1 MNLGKEQI
9 KIENRLRRLDASD
22 ERQYMI
28 NENYEVYEKQGAPL
42 GAISFHYH
50 NFYEIIYVLE
60 GEYSSMIENRTY
72 HLRRG
77 DFLLINQNVMHKYH
91 FVEKKHDTSKRIILW
106 ITGEMLKRLSA
117 EDMDLTAC
125 FREQKSCAY
134 HFPVYYEEMLRGYL
148 VKLAMA
154 DVMKGELSGTKQVFD
169 RGCLS
174 LFFVYLNNL
183 CNRQEYWFTD
193 ENVVSHPMVEQV
205 SDYIEAHIGE
215 RISVEELAGL
225 VHMSKYYFLRRF
237 KELTGVT
244 VHVFVTNKRLI
255 KACGLLREG
264 KNITQVYQTVGFSDY
279 SSFLRNF
286 KNTFG
291 VPPGRF
297 EDMSYKSRI

>member
-1 MNLGKEQI
+1 MNVGKGET
-9 KIENRLRRLDASD
+9 KIESRLRRLDASD

-42 GAISFHYH
+42 GAVSFHYH
-50 NFYEIIYVLE
+50 SFYEIIYVLE

-72 HLRRG
+72 HLYRG

-106 ITGEMLKRLSA
+106 ITGDMLERLSLG
-117 EDMDLTAC
+117 DMDLTAC
-125 FREQKSCAY
+125 FRGREACAY
-134 HFPVYYEEMLRGYL
+134 HFPIYYEEMLRGYL

-154 DVMKGELSGTKQVFD
+154 DVMEGELPGAKQVFD

-183 CNRQEYWFTD
+183 CSRQEYWFTD

-205 SDYIEAHIGE
+205 SDYIEEHIGE
-215 RISVEELAGL
+215 RISVEELAEW
-225 VHMSKYYFLRRF
+225 VHMSKYHFLRKF

-244 VHVFVTNKRLI
+244 VHTFVTNKRLI
-255 KACGLLREG
+255 RACELLREG
-264 KNITQVYQTVGFSDY
+264 KSIVQVYQAVGFSDY

-286 KNTFG
+286 KNVFG
-291 VPPGRF
+291 VSPGRY
-297 EDMSYKSRI
+297 EDI